1 MTNSL
6 ARLRLVVLG
15 TAVVAA
21 AACSGK
27 DAQRAA
33 ADSSL
38 ARDLALASAQP
49 ANPMFQD
56 TAIAPTPEPKPA
68 ARSTETPAPVKRR
81 PQPKPVTPPPR
92 HVVQQQAPA
101 PEPTPAP
108 VATAPAPEPARAVAE
123 IGSGTGIG
131 VTSGS
136 KVCSSALPGEKLVAT
151 LNDPVSGSNGANL
164 PAGSTAVLEV
174 ASVSGEGE
182 NATINLRVRAI
193 VVGDKTYNVSANVA
207 SDAAMVRTKVE
218 NPDGNAD
225 KKKVIGGAI
234 AGAILGQIIG
244 HNTKGTVIG
253 AAAGAATGAAVAKAG
268 EKWESCLPAGAQL
281 RLTLN
286 SPLIMS

>member
-1 MTNSL
+1 MFDSS
-6 ARLRLVVLG
+6 ARKRLVALA
-15 TAVVAA
+15 TATVV

-27 DAQRAA
+27 DRQSAT

-56 TAIAPTPEPKPA
+56 TAIAPSPETKPA
-68 ARSTETPAPVKRR
+68 ARSTETPTPVKRR
-81 PQPKPVTPPPR
+81 PQPKPVAPPPR
-92 HVVQQQAPA
+92 EPVVQQQAPQPA
-101 PEPTPAP
+101 PTPAT

-131 VTSGS
+131 LTSGS

-151 LNDPVSGSNGANL
+151 LNDPVSGTNGANL

-193 VVGDKTYNVSANVA
+193 VVGDRTYNVSANVA
-207 SDAAMVRTKVE
+207 SDAAMVRTKVQ

-234 AGAILGQIIG
+234 AGAILGQVIG
-244 HNTKGTVIG
+244 HSTKGTVIG

-286 SPLIMS
+286 APLVMS